1 MISALSPSFTGA
13 SSGDATS
20 ISLPSL
26 VIEEIRP
33 PFPILSVYPGSSK
46 SFLGVSGSLSSE

>member
-1 MISALSPSFTGA
+1 VISALSPSFTGA

-20 ISLPSL
+20 ISLLSL

-46 SFLGVSGSLSSE
+46 SFLGLSGSLSSE